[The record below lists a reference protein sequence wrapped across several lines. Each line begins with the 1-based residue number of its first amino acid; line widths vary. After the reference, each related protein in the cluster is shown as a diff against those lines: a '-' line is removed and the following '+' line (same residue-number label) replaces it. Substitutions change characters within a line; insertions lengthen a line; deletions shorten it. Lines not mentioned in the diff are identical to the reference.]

1 MQMTAGA
8 HLFLF
13 FHWVGSWNVTVLF
26 VHVEDKVSNA
36 HVI

>member
-13 FHWVGSWNVTVLF
+13 FPLGWLVERDRL